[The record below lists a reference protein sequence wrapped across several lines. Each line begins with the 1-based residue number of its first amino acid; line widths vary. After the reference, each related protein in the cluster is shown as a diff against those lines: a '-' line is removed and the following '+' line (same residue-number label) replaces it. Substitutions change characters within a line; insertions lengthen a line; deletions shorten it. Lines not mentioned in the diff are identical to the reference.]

1 MISIT
6 QTPQGWLA
14 RITTQGLYRE
24 RRHATMEQARCW
36 IQATLAQLQH
46 DRSAA

>member
-14 RITTQGLYRE
+14 RITTRGIY
-24 RRHATMEQARCW
+24 MEKRLSTFDQARLW
-36 IQATLAQLQH
+36 IYSTINQLQAE
-46 DRSAA
+46 RAS